1 MFECSPC
8 RLCSYSGGVLKE
20 IRIRNMG
27 VIADAT
33 LELSPGLNVVTGE
46 TGAGKTMVVS
56 GLGLLLGERADSD
69 RVRTGE
75 KRAVVEGFLD
85 LPPGHSA
92 LGALLDDEDLDG
104 DEELILART
113 VASNGRSRAQIAGRS
128 VPVSALAE
136 AGNALVALHGQADQ
150 WRLKRPEEHR
160 EVLDAFAGPSLE
172 PVANE
177 YREGFVRLRALRAE
191 KRELTQRAQ
200 ARAQR
205 LTMLEAG
212 IARIDE
218 VDPAEGEDI
227 ELAEESERL
236 AHAEDLLAAGA
247 GASGALSGDES
258 DPDRP
263 SALALLAQARTALE
277 GAVPLDARLADYTA
291 RLKEIQTLT
300 ADLAADVSSYVV
312 DIDVDPAR
320 LAEVHER
327 RAALTRLMT
336 AYGPGLSDVR
346 SWRAEASEEARQ
358 LAGSDDRVAAIDAEI
373 AELTPSVASSALRL
387 HDARVEAAARMQEA
401 VTAELAH
408 LAMGSARLK
417 VDVTL
422 EVAPSGLDL
431 GDGRFARPTEHG
443 VDDVMILLSANKGM
457 APKPVTKAASGGEL
471 SRVMLALEVV
481 SSSGHVPTFV
491 FDEVDAGVGGEAA
504 IDIGARLAKL
514 AEHSQVIVVTHLAQ
528 VAAFADN
535 HLVVH
540 KSHDGAITESGVTA
554 VNGEARHQEIARM
567 LGGKGTSSVAIA
579 HAKQLLESAAAI
591 RGDKMS
597 PAPPG

>member
-1 MFECSPC
+1 
-8 RLCSYSGGVLKE
+8 
-20 IRIRNMG
+20 MG

-75 KRAVVEGFLD
+75 KRAIVEGFLD
-85 LPPGHSA
+85 LPPGHAA
-92 LGALLDDEDLDG
+92 LATLLEEDELDAE
-104 DEELILART
+104 EELILART
-113 VASNGRSRAQIAGRS
+113 VASSGRSRAQIAGRS

-136 AGNALVALHGQADQ
+136 AGNTLVALHGQADQ

-160 EVLDAFAGPSLE
+160 EVLDAFAGTVVENL
-172 PVANE
+172 AAQ

-191 KRELTQRAQ
+191 RRELTQQAQ
-200 ARAQR
+200 ERAQR

-218 VDPAEGEDI
+218 VDPNEGEDV
-227 ELAEESERL
+227 ELASESERL
-236 AHAEDLLAAGA
+236 AHAEDLLVAGTSAAR
-247 GASGALSGDES
+247 ALSGDET
-258 DPDRP
+258 DPDQP
-263 SALALLAQARTALE
+263 NVLALLAQARS
-277 GAVPLDARLADYTA
+277 AVEASATLDARLGEYGA
-291 RLKEIQTLT
+291 RLKEIQTLA
-300 ADLAADVSSYVV
+300 ADLAADLSSYVV
-312 DIDVDPAR
+312 DIDVDPGR

-327 RAALTRLMT
+327 RAALKRLMT

-346 SWRAEASEEARQ
+346 AWRTEASEEAVQ
-358 LAGSDDRVAAIDAEI
+358 LAGSDERVSAIDAEI
-373 AELTPSVASSALRL
+373 EELTPVVASLALRL
-387 HDARVEAAARMQEA
+387 HDARVEAAARLEEA

-408 LAMGSARLK
+408 LAMGSAHLQ
-417 VDVTL
+417 VSVTL
-422 EVAPSGLDL
+422 DEAADGLDL
-431 GDGRFARPTEHG
+431 GDGRFARPSEHG
-443 VDDVMILLSANKGM
+443 VDSVLILLAANRGM
-457 APKPVTKAASGGEL
+457 EPKPVTKAASGGEL

-504 IDIGARLAKL
+504 LDIGARLARL

-540 KSHDGAITESGVTA
+540 KSHDGAITESGVA
-554 VNGEARHQEIARM
+554 SVSGSARHEELARM
-567 LGGKGTSSVAIA
+567 LGGKATSGVAIE

-591 RGDKMS
+591 RGGEDVS
-597 PAPPG
+597 RAPGMK